1 MKLQVL
7 QENLAK
13 ALSITSR
20 FANSRAQL
28 PVLANVLMS
37 AKKNKLTISS
47 TNLEISVS
55 IGIGAKI
62 EETGDITVPAK
73 AITDLVSNLSSGTIE
88 LLVQKEKLR
97 IKTRSFNSTLTGMNS
112 SDFPSIPQSI
122 SGSVLSLPK
131 ENILE
136 ALSCVLFA
144 ASTDETRPVLTGVL
158 LIFKGKQLYLVA
170 TDGFRLSQKKISIK
184 TLKSSAKEQR
194 MILPKN
200 ALSELSRLSN
210 DEESINLAYK
220 KGDSQVV
227 FEVGSTILT
236 SRTIEG
242 EYPDFNKIIPKESK
256 LKVSLDREELLR
268 AVKLASVFARDS
280 ANVVKMVV
288 KKGEIELLAE
298 SSQAGSQEARVD
310 AKVDGNISGKDG
322 KLTIAFNYRFL
333 EDFLNSVKSD
343 DIQIELSGSN
353 SPGVFTDPNDS
364 DFLHLIM
371 PVRMQD

>member
-7 QENLAK
+7 QENLSK

-20 FANSRAQL
+20 FVNSRAQL

-47 TNLEISVS
+47 TNLEISIS
-55 IGIGAKI
+55 MGIGAKI
-62 EETGDITVPAK
+62 EETGEITVPAK
-73 AITDLVSNLSSGTIE
+73 AITDLVVNLTPGTVE
-88 LLVQKEKLR
+88 LDVQKEKLR
-97 IKTRSFNSTLTGMNS
+97 IKTPSFNSTLTGMNS

-122 SGSVLSLPK
+122 SGSVLRLPK
-131 ENILE
+131 EEVLD

-158 LIFKGKQLYLVA
+158 LIFKGKELYLVA
-170 TDGFRLSQKKISIK
+170 TDGFRLSQKKVLLK
-184 TLKSSAKEQR
+184 TIKSSSKEQR
-194 MILPKN
+194 IILPKN

-210 DEESINLAYK
+210 DEETINLSYK
-220 KGDSQVV
+220 KGDSQVI
-227 FEVGSTILT
+227 FEVGNIILT

-242 EYPDFNKIIPKESK
+242 EYPDFNKIIPKESN
-256 LKVSLDREELLR
+256 LKVNVDREEFLR

-288 KKGEIELLAE
+288 KKNEIELLAE
-298 SSQAGSQEARVD
+298 SSQAGSQETTVD
-310 AKVDGNISGKDG
+310 AKVQGNVSGKNG
-322 KLTIAFNYRFL
+322 RLTIAFNYRFL
-333 EDFLNSVKSD
+333 EDFLNAVKGED
-343 DIQIELSGSN
+343 VQIELIDAN
-353 SPGVFTDPNDS
+353 SPGVFTDPKNS